1 MNREDDQTMN
11 GLPGARLRRV
21 TEFIDDNLARALPL
35 ADLSA
40 EAHMS
45 QYHFARLFK
54 ESTGLPPHR
63 FVVQR
68 RIERACELLA
78 AGQMSIDAIAR
89 AVGFRTRS
97 HFSMMFHRLTGS
109 PPTVYRAF
117 ASLRNTDG
125 GVARTNGE
133 TDANAR
139 MYFEVPVAH
148 PGGEL
153 PDHQREVSAQRVPPD
168 QPSL

>member
-1 MNREDDQTMN
+1 MS
-11 GLPGARLRRV
+11 GLPGAQLRRV
-21 TEFIDDNLARALPL
+21 TEFIDDNLTRALPL
-35 ADLSA
+35 AELSA

-68 RIERACELLA
+68 RIERARALLLE
-78 AGQMSIDAIAR
+78 GHLSIDAVAR

-97 HFSMMFHRLTGS
+97 HFSMVFHRHTGS

-117 ASLRNTDG
+117 ASLRKNEG
-125 GVARTNGE
+125 AGQQQNGE
-133 TDANAR
+133 ER
-139 MYFEVPVAH
+139 KMV
-148 PGGEL
+148 
-153 PDHQREVSAQRVPPD
+153 
-168 QPSL
+168 

>member
-68 RIERACELLA
+68 RIERARELLA
-78 AGQMSIDAIAR
+78 AGQLSIDAIAR

-97 HFSMMFHRLTGS
+97 HFSMMFHRLTGAS
-109 PPTVYRAF
+109 KVAFAACVARLRERGFLLFDVQVLTAHLSLLGCSEIPRDDYRARVRE
-117 ASLRNTDG
+117 ALQRS
-125 GVARTNGE
+125 ARFG
-133 TDANAR
+133 
-139 MYFEVPVAH
+139 
-148 PGGEL
+148 
-153 PDHQREVSAQRVPPD
+153 
-168 QPSL
+168 

>member
-1 MNREDDQTMN
+1 
-11 GLPGARLRRV
+11 V
-21 TEFIDDNLARALPL
+21 TEFIDGNLTRALPL
-35 ADLSA
+35 AELSA

-68 RIERACELLA
+68 RIERARALLLD
-78 AGQMSIDAIAR
+78 GHLSIDAIAR

-97 HFSMMFHRLTGS
+97 HFSMVFHRHTGS

-117 ASLRNTDG
+117 ATVQKNDG
-125 GVARTNGE
+125 AGHQQNGE
-133 TDANAR
+133 ERKT
-139 MYFEVPVAH
+139 V
-148 PGGEL
+148 
-153 PDHQREVSAQRVPPD
+153 
-168 QPSL
+168 

>member
-1 MNREDDQTMN
+1 
-11 GLPGARLRRV
+11 V

-35 ADLSA
+35 AELSA

-68 RIERACELLA
+68 RIDRACELLVQ
-78 AGQMSIDAIAR
+78 GQLPIDAIAR

-117 ASLRNTDG
+117 ATLRKSRGDVHESAAGDG
-125 GVARTNGE
+125 QTYTGVHGGANGHTAANGHNGTVEAR
-133 TDANAR
+133 
-139 MYFEVPVAH
+139 
-148 PGGEL
+148 
-153 PDHQREVSAQRVPPD
+153 
-168 QPSL
+168 

>member
-1 MNREDDQTMN
+1 MSA

-21 TEFIDDNLARALPL
+21 TDFIDDNLARALPL
-35 ADLSA
+35 AQLSA
-40 EAHMS
+40 EAHLS

-68 RIERACELLA
+68 RIERACALLID
-78 AGQMSIDAIAR
+78 GQMSIDAIAR

-97 HFSMMFHRLTGS
+97 HFSMVFHRHTGS

-117 ASLRNTDG
+117 ASSRK
-125 GVARTNGE
+125 TNG
-133 TDANAR
+133 D
-139 MYFEVPVAH
+139 VH
-148 PGGEL
+148 
-153 PDHQREVSAQRVPPD
+153 D
-168 QPSL
+168 QAGQERQMT

>member
-1 MNREDDQTMN
+1 MN

-35 ADLSA
+35 AELSA

-63 FVVQR
+63 FVVRR
-68 RIERACELLA
+68 RIERACELLEQ
-78 AGQMSIDAIAR
+78 GQLSIDAIAH

-117 ASLRNTDG
+117 AGSRKTDSDGHEPAEHGHNHTDG
-125 GVARTNGE
+125 HTEANGHNE
-133 TDANAR
+133 TVER
-139 MYFEVPVAH
+139 
-148 PGGEL
+148 
-153 PDHQREVSAQRVPPD
+153 R
-168 QPSL
+168 

>member
-35 ADLSA
+35 PDLSA

-97 HFSMMFHRLTGS
+97 HFSMMFHRLTGN
-109 PPTVYRAF
+109 PPTAYRAV
-117 ASLRNTDG
+117 AALRKTG
-125 GVARTNGE
+125 GDVHEPPAENGGPHGHNE
-133 TDANAR
+133 AVQGR
-139 MYFEVPVAH
+139 
-148 PGGEL
+148 
-153 PDHQREVSAQRVPPD
+153 
-168 QPSL
+168 

>member
-1 MNREDDQTMN
+1 MKKGRTRKTMN
-11 GLPGARLRRV
+11 GLPTMRLRRV

-68 RIERACELLA
+68 RIERARELLA
-78 AGQMSIDAIAR
+78 AGQLSIDAIAR

-97 HFSMMFHRLTGS
+97 HFSMMFHRLTGN

-117 ASLRNTDG
+117 AALRKT
-125 GVARTNGE
+125 
-133 TDANAR
+133 
-139 MYFEVPVAH
+139 
-148 PGGEL
+148 GGEV
-153 PDHQREVSAQRVPPD
+153 RESPGEDNNEVHGHNEAVQGR
-168 QPSL
+168 

>member
-1 MNREDDQTMN
+1 MS
-11 GLPGARLRRV
+11 GLPGAQLRRV
-21 TEFIDDNLARALPL
+21 TDFIDDNLTRALPL
-35 ADLSA
+35 SELSA

-68 RIERACELLA
+68 RIERARALLLE
-78 AGQMSIDAIAR
+78 GHLSIDAVAR

-97 HFSMMFHRLTGS
+97 HFSMVFHRHTGS

-117 ASLRNTDG
+117 ASVRKNDG
-125 GVARTNGE
+125 AAHQQNGE
-133 TDANAR
+133 
-139 MYFEVPVAH
+139 
-148 PGGEL
+148 EL
-153 PDHQREVSAQRVPPD
+153 KSV
-168 QPSL
+168 

>member
-1 MNREDDQTMN
+1 MN
-11 GLPGARLRRV
+11 GLPTMRLRRV

-68 RIERACELLA
+68 RIERARELLA
-78 AGQMSIDAIAR
+78 AGQLSIDAIAR

-97 HFSMMFHRLTGS
+97 HFSMMFHRLTGN

-117 ASLRNTDG
+117 AASQKTGAD
-125 GVARTNGE
+125 VH
-133 TDANAR
+133 DAAG
-139 MYFEVPVAH
+139 A
-148 PGGEL
+148 PGHH
-153 PDHQREVSAQRVPPD
+153 DAQNEAD
-168 QPSL
+168 SHDDAM

>member
-1 MNREDDQTMN
+1 MS
-11 GLPGARLRRV
+11 GLPGAQLRRV
-21 TEFIDDNLARALPL
+21 TEFIDDNLTRALPL
-35 ADLSA
+35 SELSA

-68 RIERACELLA
+68 RIERARTLLLD
-78 AGQMSIDAIAR
+78 GHLSIDAVAR

-97 HFSMMFHRLTGS
+97 HFSMVFHRHTGS

-117 ASLRNTDG
+117 ASVRKNDG
-125 GVARTNGE
+125 AARQQNGE
-133 TDANAR
+133 
-139 MYFEVPVAH
+139 
-148 PGGEL
+148 EL
-153 PDHQREVSAQRVPPD
+153 KSV
-168 QPSL
+168 

>member
-1 MNREDDQTMN
+1 MNKEDDETMN

-45 QYHFARLFK
+45 QYHFARPFK
-54 ESTGLPPHR
+54 ESTGMPPHR

-78 AGQMSIDAIAR
+78 DGQMSIDAIAR

-109 PPTVYRAF
+109 PPTVYRTF
-117 ASLRNTDG
+117 AALRKTG
-125 GVARTNGE
+125 GDVHESPTENGHNHSDAQAEANGHHEANGHAEAHDHNE
-133 TDANAR
+133 TVQER
-139 MYFEVPVAH
+139 
-148 PGGEL
+148 
-153 PDHQREVSAQRVPPD
+153 
-168 QPSL
+168 